1 MKAVLRAGGSCV
13 RTRLRGGRDAHWA
26 AGARPSAPF
35 CTAKEDGAVPIR
47 EHRAGEAGGDGAQRS
62 GHADG
67 ATTGHSTNTDARAAR
82 RSGRGDSQDALPVA
96 SPQRSSIRRRRLSRR
111 NLRGCHRGDVARRD
125 DGPRDRS
132 RASGSCTGLE
142 RKPWPSKFTGL
153 GFKAQALFLS
163 TSERHVG
170 DDGKRGREAAA
181 AAAATHRAPVVS

>member
-1 MKAVLRAGGSCV
+1 MNSDLSPQPPPKGELFTTTLLHEGGPAGWGQLRPDAPS
-13 RTRLRGGRDAHWA
+13 RGPDAHWA

-96 SPQRSSIRRRRLSRR
+96 SAQRPSIRRRRFSRR
-111 NLRGCHRGDVARRD
+111 NLRRCRRGDVARCD

-132 RASGSCTGLE
+132 RASGSYTGLE
-142 RKPWPSKFTGL
+142 RKPWPS
-153 GFKAQALFLS
+153 
-163 TSERHVG
+163 
-170 DDGKRGREAAA
+170 
-181 AAAATHRAPVVS
+181 